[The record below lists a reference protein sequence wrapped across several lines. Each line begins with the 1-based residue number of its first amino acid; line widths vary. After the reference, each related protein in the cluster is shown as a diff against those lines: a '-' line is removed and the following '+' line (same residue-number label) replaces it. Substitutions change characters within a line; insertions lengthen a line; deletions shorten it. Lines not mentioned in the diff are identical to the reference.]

1 MARPIPNAAANL
13 RTGAAAASRRC
24 GFCLPGLSFDGLVAG
39 DLGRAAIQGRPLAA
53 LGPGSG
59 SQRVSNRT
67 TTRRAARSVTRCAP
81 RLDS

>member
-1 MARPIPNAAANL
+1 M
-13 RTGAAAASRRC
+13 
-24 GFCLPGLSFDGLVAG
+24 AG